1 MRLKFFFISLLVLS
15 LASVIIFNRG
25 ESQINLRK
33 EGSKIDV
40 VIIDAG
46 HGGKDPGSTSIT
58 KIPEKNYN
66 LLIAKYLAEMLRKNY
81 SDMEVYMTRD
91 DDTFID
97 LKERGRIA
105 NSKKGKLFVSV
116 HCNSKLPE
124 ESDKSGFEV
133 YVMDAVKSNDAVKIT
148 QGENLL
154 LRDNMDSTRGKTAFQ
169 NDFILSSM
177 YSNAY
182 RRYSERFASILQTE
196 LTKTTQLENRGIKE
210 EQFVVNYTSSMP
222 SVLVECG
229 FLSNTKDEAYLRSK
243 DGQYDIAR
251 SIYKAIRYFKMD
263 YEWEN
268 SY

>member
-1 MRLKFFFISLLVLS
+1 MIVLL
-15 LASVIIFNRG
+15 LASVIFFNQS
-25 ESQINLRK
+25 ESQVNARR
-33 EGSKIDV
+33 EGNKIDV

-46 HGGKDPGSTSIT
+46 HGGKDPGSTSIS

-81 SDMEVYMTRD
+81 SDLEVYMIRD

-97 LKERGRIA
+97 KKERGQIA
-105 NSKKGKLFVSV
+105 NSKKGKLFVSI

-124 ESDKSGFEV
+124 EADKSGFEV
-133 YVMDAVKSNDAVKIT
+133 YILDALKQNDAVKIT
-148 QGENLL
+148 QGENQL
-154 LRDNMDSTRGKTAFQ
+154 LRDNVDSLKGRTAFQ

-177 YSNAY
+177 LTNVY

-210 EQFVVNYTSSMP
+210 EQFVVNWAASMP

-229 FLSNTKDEAYLRSK
+229 YLSNQKDEAYLRSK

-251 SIYKAIRYFKMD
+251 SIYKAIRYYKMD

-268 SY
+268 AY

>member
-15 LASVIIFNRG
+15 LASVIFFNQS
-25 ESQINLRK
+25 ESQTNVRK
-33 EGSKIDV
+33 EGSKVDV

-46 HGGKDPGSTSIT
+46 HGGKDPGSTSVS

-81 SDMEVYMTRD
+81 TDMEVYMTRD
-91 DDTFID
+91 DDSFPE

-105 NSKKGKLFVSV
+105 NSKKGKLFVSI

-124 ESDKSGFEV
+124 ETDKSGFEI
-133 YVMDAVKSNDAVKIT
+133 YVISPTKTNDAVKIT
-148 QGENLL
+148 QSENQV
-154 LRDNMDSTRGKTAFQ
+154 LRDNVDSLRGRPTFQ

-177 YSNAY
+177 LTNVY

-196 LTKTTQLENRGIKE
+196 LTKTTQLENRGILE
-210 EQFVVNYTSSMP
+210 EEFIVNWTASMP

-229 FLSNTKDEAYLRSK
+229 YLSNKKDEAYLRSK

-251 SIYKAIRYFKMD
+251 SIYKAIRYYKMD

-268 SY
+268 GY

>member
-1 MRLKFFFISLLVLS
+1 LRKIFYILISSVL
-15 LASVIIFNRG
+15 LASFLLLNKS
-25 ESQINLRK
+25 ESQVTPKK

-46 HGGKDPGSTSIT
+46 HGGKDPGSTSVA
-58 KIPEKNYN
+58 KIPEKSYN

-97 LKERGRIA
+97 KKERGQIA
-105 NSKKGKLFVSV
+105 NSKKGKLFVSI

-124 ESDKSGFEV
+124 ETDKSGFEV
-133 YVMDAVKSNDAVKIT
+133 YIMDAIKSNDAVKIT
-148 QGENLL
+148 QGENLII
-154 LRDNMDSTRGKTAFQ
+154 RDNMDSTRGKTSFQ

-177 YSNAY
+177 YTNAY

-196 LTKTTQLENRGIKE
+196 LTKSTQLENRGIKE
-210 EQFVVNYTSSMP
+210 EQFVVNYVSSMP

-229 FLSNTKDEAYLRSK
+229 FLSNTKDEVYLRSK
-243 DGQYDIAR
+243 EGQYDLAR

-268 SY
+268 GY

>member
-1 MRLKFFFISLLVLS
+1 MV
-15 LASVIIFNRG
+15 LASVIFFNQS
-25 ESQINLRK
+25 ESQTNVRK
-33 EGSKIDV
+33 EGSKVDIIV
-40 VIIDAG
+40 IDAG

-105 NSKKGKLFVSV
+105 NSKKGKLFVSI
-116 HCNSKLPE
+116 HCNSKFPE
-124 ESDKSGFEV
+124 ETDKSGFEV
-133 YVMDAVKSNDAVKIT
+133 YIMDALKSNDAVKIT
-148 QGENLL
+148 QGENQL
-154 LRDNMDSTRGKTAFQ
+154 LRDNVDSLRAKPTFQ
-169 NDFILSSM
+169 NDYILSSM
-177 YSNAY
+177 LTNVY

-196 LTKTTQLENRGIKE
+196 LTKSTQLDNRGIKE
-210 EQFVVNYTSSMP
+210 EQFIVNWTSSMP

-229 FLSNTKDEAYLRSK
+229 YLSNKKDEAYLRSK
-243 DGQYDIAR
+243 DGQYDIAK
-251 SIYKAIRYFKMD
+251 SIYKAIRYYKMD

-268 SY
+268 GY